1 MKNLE
6 VKRQELKYYIN
17 SIEAKRMR
25 SLLKAFLLHDQY
37 SRNQID
43 YTVSSLYFENY
54 DNKNL
59 DEKLDGI
66 LSRNKYRIRIYNKDL
81 SLIKLENKIKKN
93 NTISKIS
100 TIISQK
106 DCQNLC
112 NLNFKNIKNKNK
124 IFNKMA
130 TYLNIF
136 KYKPKV
142 IIEYQREAYYLPYN
156 NIRITF
162 DKNLSSYNN
171 YTDINNIKKGISFP
185 VINENMITLEV
196 KFNNELPIHIKE
208 ILSII
213 PASRASIGKYVLG
226 QRFMNYDDWRD
237 PLTSLY

>member
-25 SLLKAFLLHDQY
+25 SLFKVFLSHDKYLK
-37 SRNQID
+37 NQID

-112 NLNFKNIKNKNK
+112 NLNFQNIKKKNK

-171 YTDINNIKKGISFP
+171 YTDINNLHKGASFP

-196 KFNNELPIHIKE
+196 KFNNELPVHLKQ
-208 ILSII
+208 ILSMI

-226 QRFMNYDDWRD
+226 QRFMNYDDRRD